1 MEDVVTRTEGVFS
14 ISSAA
19 GEPLSGA
26 SPDRCGSAV
35 GAPDVSVVIVGT
47 NEKDLIRRCLDSL
60 SGTEQ
65 GIAFEVVV
73 VDNCSTDGTAKMISE
88 RFPSVRVVSNRKRY
102 PRSANNNIGMAAAR
116 GGYLL
121 LLDPDTVVRPDALRT
136 MHAFLQAH
144 PEAGAVGAQLIGE
157 DGAYQLSARTMQ
169 TPAVILARRTP
180 LGRTQWGREVL
191 RHHLMEDWKH
201 DTVREVEWLQG
212 AALMIPRPVF
222 DMVGG
227 NDPALIRYVEDMDW
241 CFRAHKLGWR
251 IYYCPDARIEHL
263 YRRASAARRPSLK
276 TLKTA
281 FYHLKGWNRFYWK
294 HYVYFRLK
302 RGIDLL
308 GASLGLLLAAPFIAL
323 LAVAIRIE
331 SRGTVFFSQTR
342 IGLNGRP
349 FSLYKFRSMCD
360 GAATMQASLREMNEV
375 EGPVFKIKNDPR
387 LTAMGRFMRRFS
399 LDEVPQL
406 MNILLGHMSLVGP
419 RPPLPW
425 EVEEYT
431 AKEFRRLGVT
441 PGLTGLWQVNGRSDI
456 PFEKWVDLDIRYI
469 AEQSLWLDIKILV
482 KTVPAVLSGKGAY

>member
-1 MEDVVTRTEGVFS
+1 MADP
-14 ISSAA
+14 
-19 GEPLSGA
+19 PLSCVPPPG
-26 SPDRCGSAV
+26 SPGSARADGV
-35 GAPDVSVVIVGT
+35 PDVSVVIVGT

-60 SGTEQ
+60 FGTEQ
-65 GIAFEVVV
+65 GIAFEVIV
-73 VDNCSTDGTAKMISE
+73 VDNCSTDGTSEMISG
-88 RFPSVRVVSNRKRY
+88 RFPAVRVVSNRKRY

-116 GGYLL
+116 GAYVL
-121 LLDPDTVVRPDALRT
+121 LLDPDTVVRANALRT
-136 MHAFLQAH
+136 MLVFLREH

-180 LGRTQWGREVL
+180 LGRTKWGRTVL

-212 AALMIPRPVF
+212 AALLIPRPVL

-227 NDPALIRYVEDMDW
+227 NDPAFIRYVEDMDW
-241 CFRAHKLGWR
+241 CFRARKLGWR

-263 YRRASAARRPSLK
+263 YRRASAARHASIT

-281 FYHLKGWNRFYWK
+281 FYHLKGWSRFYRK
-294 HYVYFRLK
+294 HYVYFWLK

-323 LAVAIRIE
+323 LAVCIRIE
-331 SRGTVFFSQTR
+331 SRGPVFFVQTR
-342 IGLNGRP
+342 IGRDGRP

-360 GAATMQASLREMNEV
+360 GAATMQESLREMNEV

-387 LTAMGRFMRRFS
+387 LTAVGRFMRRFS

-406 MNILLGHMSLVGP
+406 INVLLGQMSLVGP
-419 RPPLPW
+419 RPPLPC
-425 EVEEYT
+425 EVMEYT

-441 PGLTGLWQVNGRSDI
+441 PGLTGLWQVSGRSDI
-456 PFEKWVDLDIRYI
+456 PFEQWVDLDLRYI
-469 AEQSLWLDIKILV
+469 AEQSLWLDIKILA
-482 KTVPAVLSGKGAY
+482 KTAPAMLSGKGAY